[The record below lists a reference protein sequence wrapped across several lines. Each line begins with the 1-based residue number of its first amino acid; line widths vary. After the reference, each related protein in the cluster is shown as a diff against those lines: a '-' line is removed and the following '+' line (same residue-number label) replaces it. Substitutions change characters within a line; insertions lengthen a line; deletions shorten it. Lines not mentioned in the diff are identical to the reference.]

1 MHVGASATL
10 KEHCDGPNPSHWVLV
25 WRFWSFGGFVA
36 WFRAPL
42 TPSEKEEA
50 GDEQAEV
57 NGMLEDFSKY
67 IREPARRKKEEEEKR
82 KRDEEQAKEKE
93 KKEQK
98 ARYAEL
104 KRHRREIR
112 DRQEEIIRQRAE
124 KLERR
129 KAKNAKQEEIWA
141 KFLRESAAAV
151 ERAAAMAAK
160 VKAEPQ
166 EVILLISEEEGEEVK
181 EKEPDRE
188 HEFVTVN
195 RWPMFGQET
204 QKINDEWE
212 NAKKKKMMN
221 NDEAIKATQPLVID
235 TETEPESDDAQV
247 PHPHPPF
254 WRSIS
259 ILWIGHTRGGHSAP
273 ICTLDVRC
281 SFSMVCYRLSM

>member
-42 TPSEKEEA
+42 TPSEKEQA
-50 GDEQAEV
+50 GDEQAEA

-104 KRHRREIR
+104 KRHREGIR
-112 DRQEEIIRQRAE
+112 DRQGPGQRWKGASATL
-124 KLERR
+124 K
-129 KAKNAKQEEIWA
+129 KQEEIWA
-141 KFLRESAAAV
+141 KALRENVAAV

-221 NDEAIKATQPLVID
+221 NDEAIKATQSTVID
-235 TETEPESDDAQV
+235 TETEPENDNAQV